1 MCHFITKYKT
11 EKQRQT
17 ENEQT
22 TNKWFIELGDLPMS
36 NSEQLGNVIQGYIK
50 SISIHVHITQRH
62 THTHR
67 QREMETDRDK
77 TEMETDRD
85 REETETETG

>member
-1 MCHFITKYKT
+1 M

-50 SISIHVHITQRH
+50 SISTMYILQRERH

-67 QREMETDRDK
+67 VGDEKGRVEMRKVFGVGAGE
-77 TEMETDRD
+77 
-85 REETETETG
+85 G